1 MKKILQKIPM
11 SNYKYYS
18 YGKLTEGVNR
28 IFRYVKNLRSGTF
41 DEVSMYVYVFNGSI
55 VQNTFTQRIDSCQNR
70 FEAILNAKGDYSKIN
85 FECKYKLE
93 IF

>member
-1 MKKILQKIPM
+1 MGKILQKIPM

-18 YGKLTEGVNR
+18 MGELTEGVNR
-28 IFRYVKNLRSGTF
+28 LFRYVKNFRSNTF
-41 DEVSMYVYVFNGSI
+41 EEHSMYIYVFNGCI
-55 VQNTFTQRIDSCQNR
+55 VPNTFTQRIDSCQNR
-70 FEAILNAKGDYSKIN
+70 FETILNANGDYSKIN

>member
-1 MKKILQKIPM
+1 MGKILQKMPM

-18 YGKLTEGVNR
+18 MGELTEGVNR
-28 IFRYVKNLRSGTF
+28 LFRYVKNFRSNTF
-41 DEVSMYVYVFNGSI
+41 EEHSMYIYVFNGCI
-55 VQNTFTQRIDSCQNR
+55 VPNTFTQRIDSCQNR
-70 FEAILNAKGDYSKIN
+70 FETLLSANGDYSKIN